1 MRLLRLI
8 SPLLFLAAAPACDR
22 SNGLPGMSEEEFVH
36 AMAELRRIERDVSLD
51 SAARTTARRN
61 TLQERDLTPEA
72 LEAAARA
79 LADDPE
85 HALAVWQRIDSLATA
100 PPPEEGDQEVADSL
114 P

>member
-8 SPLLFLAAAPACDR
+8 SILLWLSALPACDR
-22 SNGLPGMSEEEFVH
+22 SSGLPGMSEEEFVH
-36 AMAELRRIERDVSLD
+36 TMAELRRVERDATLD

-72 LEAAARA
+72 LEAAAKA
-79 LADDPE
+79 LADDPDR
-85 HALAVWQRIDSLATA
+85 ALAVWTRIDSLASALPTDSA
-100 PPPEEGDQEVADSL
+100 TMEESV